1 MISGQKRK
9 PLSDIII
16 TVPYFIK
23 YDVRVKRYFA
33 PNIIYFTISSI
44 SQPSAICIVYHNA
57 ISLLHHT
64 IYLFFSVTER
74 LLVTVNGVNSNDYF
88 FIFPL
93 HTYAVHEGLLL
104 QRYISPDAQAG
115 SGLSAEILQ
124 IPDQIPDL
132 LPDRM
137 S

>member
-1 MISGQKRK
+1 MSM
-9 PLSDIII
+9 
-16 TVPYFIK
+16 
-23 YDVRVKRYFA
+23 
-33 PNIIYFTISSI
+33 SI
-44 SQPSAICIVYHNA
+44 SQPSAICIVCHNA
-57 ISLLHHT
+57 IFLLHHT

-104 QRYISPDAQAG
+104 QRYISPDAQAV

>member
-1 MISGQKRK
+1 MSM
-9 PLSDIII
+9 
-16 TVPYFIK
+16 
-23 YDVRVKRYFA
+23 
-33 PNIIYFTISSI
+33 SI
-44 SQPSAICIVYHNA
+44 SQPSAICIVCHNA
-57 ISLLHHT
+57 IFLLHHT
-64 IYLFFSVTER
+64 IYLFFSVTERLLVTVHTPLSRNIQAKIPLPQTIWNEFYLFFSVTER

-115 SGLSAEILQ
+115 SDLSAEILQ

>member
-1 MISGQKRK
+1 MISGQERK

-23 YDVRVKRYFA
+23 YDVRVK
-33 PNIIYFTISSI
+33 
-44 SQPSAICIVYHNA
+44 SQKVRNNLIDRQSGMNFGY
-57 ISLLHHT
+57 
-64 IYLFFSVTER
+64 
-74 LLVTVNGVNSNDYF
+74 VTVNGANSNDYF